1 MDLMRKLKA
10 LQEESAQLVEFCE
23 VLRECERL
31 TEERRKNAAKM
42 AAVPGQV
49 FADDWAR
56 EEQRE
61 AHNLQTLQKLHEIQS
76 AALDAVCDK
85 LERFGEQYPD
95 TMRAFYDEQ

>member
-1 MDLMRKLKA
+1 MRKLKA
-10 LQEESAQLVEFCE
+10 LHQESAQLVEFCE

-31 TEERRKNAAKM
+31 TEERRKNAESMSKI
-42 AAVPGQV
+42 PGQV

-61 AHNLQTLQKLHEIQS
+61 ARNLQTLQKLHEIQS

-85 LERFGEQYPD
+85 LEQFAEKHPD
-95 TMRAFYDEQ
+95 TVRAFYDEQ